1 MFLTILNVVLSLATL
16 VGCVMIT
23 KLVRRAEGISD
34 SCLRTL
40 ADTEDVARSMSIDY
54 NALDARTSELAQRLD
69 GVATSV
75 RAIAETKQ
83 EEAPV
88 KPKAPPKAPS
98 KTPSKA
104 PRKPSTTKGA
114 K

>member
-1 MFLTILNVVLSLATL
+1 MFLTILNVVLTLATFAAL
-16 VGCVMIT
+16 FCIVQIVRQT
-23 KLVRRAEGISD
+23 KKSEEACTRL
-34 SCLRTL
+34 L
-40 ADTEDVARSMSIDY
+40 ADTEDVARSLSIDY

-88 KPKAPPKAPS
+88 KPKAPS
-98 KTPSKA
+98 KT

>member
-1 MFLTILNVVLSLATL
+1 MFLTILNVVLVL
-16 VGCVMIT
+16 VVMAIAILIAKKADEAKKSEEACT
-23 KLVRRAEGISD
+23 RL
-34 SCLRTL
+34 L
-40 ADTEDVARSMSIDY
+40 ADTEDVARSLSIDY
-54 NALDARTSELAQRLD
+54 NALDARTSELVQRLD

-88 KPKAPPKAPS
+88 KPKAPS
-98 KTPSKA
+98 KTPSKT
-104 PRKPSTTKGA
+104 PRKPSATKGA